1 MPRSKRHFRM
11 LAAFAIPVA
20 LGGCTVLTLEED
32 RAMRERKAQGA
43 DPIAF
48 VDSRW
53 ETKILPTLDERASP
67 LPDISD
73 AVASNLDT
81 AGAAHGRRSGEG
93 SPWTFTVKGEA
104 IVTAVDRSSQRGSLS
119 LTIAGA
125 EGAKGATMQIGPYV
139 SGTAIRDA
147 LEFVA
152 FNDFN
157 DQLDYAAVGNALT
170 ARALA
175 DSGALLKAVQPGD
188 RIAFLA
194 VTNIRDPR
202 DPIVLTPVQVQR
214 QP

>member
-1 MPRSKRHFRM
+1 MPRSQRHFHM
-11 LAAFAIPVA
+11 LVALAIPVA
-20 LGGCTVLTLEED
+20 VGGCTVLTLEED
-32 RAMRERKAQGA
+32 RAMREQKAQGA

-53 ETKILPTLDERASP
+53 ETRILPTLDERAIP
-67 LPDISD
+67 LPQISD
-73 AVASNLDT
+73 AVTDDLDA
-81 AGAAHGRRSGEG
+81 AGAAHGRQSGEG

-104 IVTAVDRSSQRGSLS
+104 TVTGVDRSSQRGSLS
-119 LTIAGA
+119 LTMAGS
-125 EGAKGATMQIGPYV
+125 EGATAAKMQIGPYV

-147 LEFVA
+147 LDFVD

-175 DSGALLKAVQPGD
+175 DSNALLKAVTPGD

-194 VTNIRDPR
+194 VTNIRDSR
-202 DPIVLTPVQVQR
+202 DPIVLTPVRVQR